1 MEEEKLRKI
10 AEQLRKPHGDEAD
23 EVGRF
28 MNEGNNLI
36 NHHTIEAL
44 GLTPGNKLLEIGMG
58 NGYFVKDI
66 LSNDKFINYSGC
78 DFSENMVESSR
89 KHNSEFIEKG
99 QANFHVGNAEQLPY
113 SNESFCKVFT
123 VNTIYFWEDSRL
135 VLAEIFRVLEPGG
148 QVFIS
153 LRPNRVMKYF
163 PFIKYGFKLFS
174 KEDLV
179 QLLSNN
185 NFEVVNAIELTEPN
199 AEFNEL
205 SLKLETLI
213 VCAKKLT
220 F

>member
-1 MEEEKLRKI
+1 MEEDKLREI

-44 GLTPGNKLLEIGMG
+44 GLTSGDKLLEIGMG

-66 LSNDKFINYSGC
+66 LSFGKSINYSGC
-78 DFSENMVESSR
+78 DFSEKMVESSR
-89 KHNSEFIEKG
+89 KHNAEFIEKG
-99 QANFHVGNAEQLPY
+99 QAKFRVGNAEQLPY
-113 SNESFCKVFT
+113 SNELFSKVFT
-123 VNTIYFWEDSRL
+123 INTIYFWEDSKL
-135 VLAEIFRVLEPGG
+135 VLAEISRVLKPEG
-148 QVFIS
+148 QVLIS
-153 LRPNRVMKYF
+153 LRPSRVMKYF

-179 QLLSNN
+179 QLLANN
-185 NFEVVNAIELTEPN
+185 NFEVINTIELTEPKV
-199 AEFNEL
+199 EFNEL
-205 SLKLETLI
+205 SLKIETLI
-213 VCAKKLT
+213 VCAKKIT